1 MAKYKSQFKHHKGY
15 RWIALFAKIIAGPLF
30 TYAFSG
36 LTMLMPYYH
45 QTVGSFLSTTLTLV
59 VYYGIIF
66 LLNRYKNFEER
77 PPLGKTIAVY
87 TLVVLILM
95 ALEST
100 YAGVIQNIIY
110 RATGYGLIDP
120 SAAISVANVK
130 NPLIYNLLGIGVH
143 FVFGYITGI
152 ILFLLFKH
160 VLSKEDKLAKV

>member
-15 RWIALFAKIIAGPLF
+15 RWIALFAKILAGPLF

-36 LTMLMPYYH
+36 LTMLMPYQH
-45 QTVGSFLSTTLTLV
+45 QTVGTFLSTTLTLV

-95 ALEST
+95 ALESA
-100 YAGVIQNIIY
+100 YAGIIQNALY
-110 RATGYGLIDP
+110 KVTGLGLIDP
-120 SAAISVANVK
+120 TVPPSIRNV
-130 NPLIYNLLGIGVH
+130 NDPLVYNLLGIGVH